1 MDLDLL
7 VIGSGPAGQ
16 KAAIQAAKLGKRV
29 AVVERRERLGGVSI
43 HTGTIPSKTLR
54 EAVLEEVARRAY
66 DASPL
71 GLVDREARERA
82 ALEFLMDRT
91 ARVVA
96 AEAQVVREQFRRNG
110 VAVLLGAA
118 SFVDEHRIRIDDG
131 TRELE
136 LEAEQVVIAVGTV
149 PARPAGVDFDDRRV
163 IDSDGILKLEQR
175 VPRTMTVVGAGVIGI
190 EYASMFAALGTK
202 VTVVDGR
209 PRLLPFLDAE
219 IAEALQFLLRRRS
232 VTFRFGEQVESVEL
246 RPQGALARLASGKR
260 LPSDT
265 VLYASGRQGA
275 VAGLGLE
282 RIGLEPSKRGQIPVD
297 EAYRTRLAHIYAVG
311 DVAGPPGLAATAF
324 EQGRHAARHAFGDA
338 PHQHPE
344 LVPTGVY
351 AIPEVGMVG
360 RTEEELTEASVPY
373 VPGVARFSEL
383 ARGVMT
389 GDEDGMLKIL
399 VSPEDRTLLGVH
411 ALGTNAADLVHIG
424 QAAMAGGAPV
434 DFLVDAVFNYPTFAE
449 SYKVAALDAVNRL
462 GLIPAAE
469 PQPDP
474 AQPQGALR
482 DTPAGDGAREGHT
495 APQAPSATTSD
506 TEG

>member
-54 EAVLEEVARRAY
+54 EAVLEEVARRAF
-66 DASPL
+66 DVSPL
-71 GLVDREARERA
+71 GVVDRDARERA

-91 ARVVA
+91 ARVVGT
-96 AEAQVVREQFRRNG
+96 EAQVVREQFRRNG
-110 VAVLLGAA
+110 VAVLLGRA
-118 SFVDEHRIRIDDG
+118 SFVDEHRVRVEDG
-131 TRELE
+131 VTEIV
-136 LEAEQVVIAVGTV
+136 LEAEQIVIAVGTV
-149 PARPAGVDFDDRRV
+149 PARPPGVEFDDRRV
-163 IDSDGILKLEQR
+163 IDSDGVLKLERR

-209 PRLLPFLDAE
+209 SRLLPFLDGE

-232 VTFRFGEQVESVEL
+232 VTFRFGERVERVEL
-246 RPQGALARLASGKR
+246 HGDGVLTTLASGKQ

-275 VAGLGLE
+275 VEGLGLE
-282 RIGLEPSKRGQIPVD
+282 RIGLEPGKRGQIPTD
-297 EAYRTRLAHIYAVG
+297 EEHRTKIPHIFAVG

-324 EQGRHAARHAFGDA
+324 DQGRHAALHAFGEA
-338 PHQHPE
+338 PRRHPE

-360 RTEEELTEASVPY
+360 RTEEELTEAAVPY
-373 VPGVARFSEL
+373 VPGVARFAEL

-424 QAAMAGGAPV
+424 QAAMAGGATV
-434 DFLVDAVFNYPTFAE
+434 DFLVEAVFNYPTFAE

-462 GLIPAAE
+462 GLLPGAA
-469 PQPDP
+469 PDEDP
-474 AQPQGALR
+474 MRHEGAVA
-482 DTPAGDGAREGHT
+482 DTPGDGAAPEGHSEPEP
-495 APQAPSATTSD
+495 AAAAGS
-506 TEG
+506 